1 MTKFG
6 QAEYSD
12 FMAKV
17 FADKLDEILETA
29 ENRISITRILKIYTV
44 SSRLQ
49 GMQRRRD
56 WDVSRIFNW
65 LACRRYRWSNHNVSL
80 HSSRTSG

>member
-12 FMAKV
+12 FMARV
-17 FADKLDEILETA
+17 FADKLDEILEAA
-29 ENRISITRILKIYTV
+29 EKQNFSSKNTKMYTV

-49 GMQRRRD
+49 GTQREE
-56 WDVSRIFNW
+56 VLI
-65 LACRRYRWSNHNVSL
+65 C
-80 HSSRTSG
+80 

>member
-12 FMAKV
+12 FMARV
-17 FADKLDEILETA
+17 FADKLDEILEAA
-29 ENRISITRILKIYTV
+29 EKQNFSSIRKMYTV

-49 GMQRRRD
+49 GTQREE
-56 WDVSRIFNW
+56 VLI
-65 LACRRYRWSNHNVSL
+65 C
-80 HSSRTSG
+80 

>member
-12 FMAKV
+12 FMARV
-17 FADKLDEILETA
+17 FADKLDEILEAA
-29 ENRISITRILKIYTV
+29 EKQNFSSKIRKMYTV

-49 GMQRRRD
+49 GTQREE
-56 WDVSRIFNW
+56 VLI
-65 LACRRYRWSNHNVSL
+65 C
-80 HSSRTSG
+80 